1 MIVSISRPMD
11 DSLFRALADPTR
23 RRILERLTEKTLTAG
38 EIAEQF
44 PIAFASVSHHLG
56 VLKTADLVAT
66 EREGQFIRYRLNTT
80 VFQEV
85 VRYFMTRFR
94 GAGGA
99 NNA

>member
-1 MIVSISRPMD
+1 MSRPMD

-23 RRILERLTEKTLTAG
+23 RKILELLTEKDRTAG
-38 EIAEQF
+38 EIAQQF

-56 VLKTADLVAT
+56 VLKAADLVAA

-85 VRYFMTRFR
+85 VRYFMTRF
-94 GAGGA
+94 GGEGEKHA
-99 NNA
+99 

>member
-1 MIVSISRPMD
+1 VQ

-23 RRILERLTEKTLTAG
+23 RRILELLTEKDYTAG

-44 PIAFASVSHHLG
+44 PMAFASVSHHLG

-85 VRYFMTRFR
+85 VRYLMSRF
-94 GAGGA
+94 GAGQGGGGDHA
-99 NNA
+99 

>member
-1 MIVSISRPMD
+1 ME

-23 RRILERLTEKTLTAG
+23 RKLLELLTEKDLTAG

-56 VLKTADLVAT
+56 VLKAADLVAAQ
-66 EREGQFIRYRLNTT
+66 REGQFIRYRLNTT

-85 VRYFMTRFR
+85 VRYFMTRF
-94 GAGGA
+94 GAGDKDGGGEPHA
-99 NNA
+99 

>member
-1 MIVSISRPMD
+1 MH

-23 RRILERLTEKTLTAG
+23 RRILELLTEGDRTAG
-38 EIAEQF
+38 ELAEHF
-44 PIAFASVSHHLG
+44 PMAFASVSHHLG
-56 VLKTADLVAT
+56 VLKGADLVAT

-85 VRYFMTRFR
+85 MRYLMSHF
-94 GAGGA
+94 AKGG